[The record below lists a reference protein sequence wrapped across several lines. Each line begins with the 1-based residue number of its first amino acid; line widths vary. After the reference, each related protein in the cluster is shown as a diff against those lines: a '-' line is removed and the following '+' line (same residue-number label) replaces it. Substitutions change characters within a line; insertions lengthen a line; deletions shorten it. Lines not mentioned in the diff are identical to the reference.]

1 MCGHEQARVWALREQ
16 WRDEGKPEY
25 GMLTHIASKV
35 RKIKNGRPTGPH
47 PTRATITQLLEK
59 IDDDADEWFPGKFN
73 HENMGRKRVLR
84 GPKLGA
90 VCKAAKAVKAE
101 VGEVTFPLVAARA
114 QKALTNPSTGEL
126 VDKKAFYAAI
136 RENCTDGDA
145 EDTWDNLYRNN
156 KEALTETQ
164 IKKRFAFGKFIQSL
178 GYPPEFYYEVVW
190 TDICNSVVAR
200 SAPKAA
206 EQAVSRKGR
215 KGWMS
220 ASKKNKNYNLRGSD
234 KTLKLNSWGTVRW
247 YWAPVVTHGRLHI
260 IFLGANFPGE
270 TPEGVEELV
279 PRVKAAL
286 NIRFQGGGAPTMLFV
301 DRGRGFYDTVTGLIT
316 DEYKAV
322 LREHELQT
330 FWGDNASEQP
340 GKCGDLLLHETVVS
354 WIRQRERRTLP
365 RKPWEE
371 TEEQFGARLREIARS
386 INKNCN
392 VEGLCWEFPERIHK
406 LLEMEGERIGK

>member
-1 MCGHEQARVWALREQ
+1 MCGREQARVWALREQ

-73 HENMGRKRVLR
+73 HANMGRKRVLR
-84 GPKLGA
+84 GPELGA

-156 KEALTETQ
+156 KEALTEAQ

-178 GYPPEFYYEVVW
+178 GYPPAF
-190 TDICNSVVAR
+190 
-200 SAPKAA
+200 
-206 EQAVSRKGR
+206 
-215 KGWMS
+215 
-220 ASKKNKNYNLRGSD
+220 
-234 KTLKLNSWGTVRW
+234 
-247 YWAPVVTHGRLHI
+247 
-260 IFLGANFPGE
+260 
-270 TPEGVEELV
+270 
-279 PRVKAAL
+279 
-286 NIRFQGGGAPTMLFV
+286 
-301 DRGRGFYDTVTGLIT
+301 
-316 DEYKAV
+316 
-322 LREHELQT
+322 
-330 FWGDNASEQP
+330 
-340 GKCGDLLLHETVVS
+340 
-354 WIRQRERRTLP
+354 
-365 RKPWEE
+365 
-371 TEEQFGARLREIARS
+371 
-386 INKNCN
+386 
-392 VEGLCWEFPERIHK
+392 
-406 LLEMEGERIGK
+406 